1 MKKIRVLVVDD
12 DPDILTALRMSLR
25 KEAGEVV
32 TEKNP
37 ELIRHHLHSGE
48 RFDLLLLDMNFNL
61 SLNTGNEGLYWLS
74 RVREWDRNIAVVMI
88 TAYADIDLAINSLK
102 AGADDFMVKPWSNE
116 QLLNTISSV
125 LDKRRNGGR
134 SSSKVSP
141 ELPNSLK
148 MIGES
153 RVMTDI
159 FRKIEKISPT
169 DANVLILGENG
180 TGKDMIAKA
189 IYENSQRR
197 NKPFVRVDMGALT
210 DSLFES
216 ELFGHKKGA
225 FTDAKYDRIGLI
237 ESANGGTLFLDE
249 IAGIE
254 LYQQAKLLT
263 VLQNREV
270 TRVGDNKPVALDIRV
285 ISATNVPMSAL
296 ADESKFRKD
305 LIYRINTIELHVP
318 PLRERGEDIE
328 LLAGHFLKIY
338 AEKYSKGLLNLGS
351 DAVKKLNEHSYPGN
365 VRELQYCI
373 ERAVIMSESSLLT
386 AEDILFSPI
395 ELPVATEKLKSIS
408 SDQVDMP
415 ATNLADIEESAIISA
430 LKKYEGNVSRAAK
443 ELGITRASLY
453 RRMQKYDL

>member
-74 RVREWDRNIAVVMI
+74 RVREWDRDIAVVMI

-134 SSSKVSP
+134 SSSKVSS

-148 MIGES
+148 MIGKS
-153 RVMTDI
+153 RVMTDL

-225 FTDAKYDRIGLI
+225 FTDAKYDRIGII

-249 IAGIE
+249 IASIE

-328 LLAGHFLKIY
+328 LLAGYFLKIY
-338 AEKYSKGLLNLGS
+338 AEKYSKGLLTLGS